1 MNYFQRGHLAARGS
15 ACLEKGFAMLHMPSA
30 NAGLQEMPLVLEVL
44 PWA

>member
-15 ACLEKGFAMLHMPSA
+15 ACLEKVVAMLVMLPP
-30 NAGLQEMPLVLEVL
+30 NAELLLMLLVLEVL

>member
-30 NAGLQEMPLVLEVL
+30 NAGLLVMLLFLEVL